1 MLLSIYFRFV
11 IDFLLSYIISD
22 KIQRLD
28 DGTILPL
35 IWIEITSGDF
45 TPEILDTLYA
55 STFGLNL
62 IEYSLKYGTLLMS
75 ILSFGLIVAGFYYLA
90 KRRER
95 YEMKNEKILSA
106 ELRALQSVD
115 LTSAG
120 LSQLQ
125 QQAPTQ
131 LSWFDI
137 LLLLFVFLHLFAR
150 SPRKSTQLAS
160 QLAS

>member
-1 MLLSIYFRFV
+1 M
-11 IDFLLSYIISD
+11 
-22 KIQRLD
+22 D

-125 QQAPTQ
+125 QQQVPPQ
-131 LSWFDI
+131 QS
-137 LLLLFVFLHLFAR
+137 
-150 SPRKSTQLAS
+150 
-160 QLAS
+160 